1 MAENAFEVLAAAS
14 CRSTFAFLETMVP
27 TEKGY
32 LTTFMFYLVL
42 AFSVLHLVLGT
53 FFFTKV
59 FTILAVFVFINGAM
73 LNAFNPKH
81 TTLLE
86 KIGHPPHLISHALPL
101 LLILAVQWLLPI
113 RRSFHFLPVWFTCM
127 LIVAAYYVIFIV
139 VRKEDNYLKGNVRHA
154 DILSFSSIGYGA
166 VLLLL
171 LSVVFV

>member
-1 MAENAFEVLAAAS
+1 
-14 CRSTFAFLETMVP
+14 MVP